1 MATLS
6 ESIDALARK
15 VAEDQIAQDIE
26 FNAKLQK
33 QEQSFSRL
41 LALEARVKRLIDI
54 VWVEEKIEPLSLSV
68 TSTKDGAFLVRLKAL
83 EDKVTELETKT
94 WKQEAL

>member
-33 QEQSFSRL
+33 QEQSFSML
-41 LALEARVKRLIDI
+41 LTLEARVKRLIDI
-54 VWVEEKIEPLSLSV
+54 AWVEEKVEPLSLSV
-68 TSTKDGAFLVRLKAL
+68 TSTTSGAFLVRLGAL
-83 EDKVTELETKT
+83 ERKVEELESKV
-94 WKQEAL
+94 WKHKE

>member
-68 TSTKDGAFLVRLKAL
+68 SSTKDGAFLVRLKAL